1 MNVSLRIALVVG
13 IILYFI
19 VIFELLKKDLLNMKY
34 TLLWMGSGGL
44 MLFIVIFPYGLE
56 KLIHMLGIVEL
67 TNGLFSVVLFCILLL
82 LMAITS
88 IVSMQ
93 NKKIRRLVQVC
104 ALYEK
109 RIRQL
114 EELVKKEEKY
124 GEN

>member
-1 MNVSLRIALVVG
+1 MNVLLRIALVVG

>member
-1 MNVSLRIALVVG
+1 
-13 IILYFI
+13 
-19 VIFELLKKDLLNMKY
+19 MKY